1 MRPTR
6 SASPDLL
13 RNLPSLRKPVRSN
26 PCICRH
32 RPSLINLHRQICSE
46 FYKLTSPTF
55 NTASPRPIR
64 ATVAWISASESMRPA
79 YCHRMSNRY
88 LLLYVLDMQI
98 SASFHTNAISDQLTT
113 RRANK
118 MPLTNCKP
126 TAICS
131 PPVGSS
137 PPRAPSW
144 EIILKQQPSTS
155 RCFHGTVQADS
166 HIRKNHRWR
175 YQDVHAPA

>member
-13 RNLPSLRKPVRSN
+13 RNLPSLRKTVRLN
-26 PCICRH
+26 PCLVGTD
-32 RPSLINLHRQICSE
+32 PAL
-46 FYKLTSPTF
+46 LTSTVKFAQSFTDLPHPTF

-64 ATVAWISASESMRPA
+64 STVAWISASESMRPA

-88 LLLYVLDMQI
+88 LRLYVLDMQV
-98 SASFHTNAISDQLTT
+98 SASFNTNAISDQLAS

-118 MPLTNCKP
+118 MPLTNRMP

-144 EIILKQQPSTS
+144 EIILKRQPSTF
-155 RCFHGTVQADS
+155 RFFHGMVQADS
-166 HIRKNHRWR
+166 HVRKNHRWR
-175 YQDVHAPA
+175 HRDVHAPA